1 LINYYYFCP
10 KNKKLMNMK
19 KILLL
24 LTILLSLQFSTVS
37 AQTQIDVNGVTVPRK
52 IEFQGKSLQLN
63 GAGGRSKMWLEVY
76 VQALYL
82 SQLTQDPQFIIDS
95 DTEMAVRIEI
105 TSSMVSS
112 SKLTKAMNTGFEKS
126 AGANLEQ
133 LRPRIEQLKSFL
145 SDAITEKDVFILA
158 YNPLDQNVYVSKN
171 EVLKGKIP
179 GFDFKKALFGI
190 WLSDK
195 PVDETLKKHLL
206 GQ

>member
-1 LINYYYFCP
+1 
-10 KNKKLMNMK
+10 MK

-24 LTILLSLQFSTVS
+24 LTLLLILPFYTVS
-37 AQTQIDVNGVTVPRK
+37 AQTHIDVNGVTVPRK
-52 IEFQGKSLQLN
+52 IEFQGKTLQLN
-63 GAGGRSKMWLEVY
+63 GAGGRLKMWLEVY

-95 DTEMAVRIEI
+95 DTEMAIRIEI

-112 SKLTKAMNTGFEKS
+112 NKLTKAMNTGFEKS
-126 AGANLEQ
+126 AGSNLEE

-171 EVLKGKIP
+171 EVLKGKIA

>member
-1 LINYYYFCP
+1 
-10 KNKKLMNMK
+10 MR

-24 LTILLSLQFSTVS
+24 LALIFSVQFSTVS
-37 AQTQIDVNGVTVPRK
+37 AQAQLEVNGVTVPRK
-52 IEFQGKSLQLN
+52 IEVQNKTMQLN

-82 SQLTQDPQFIIDS
+82 SQLSQDPKFIIDS

-112 SKLTKAMNTGFEKS
+112 NKLTKAMNTGFEKS
-126 AGANLEQ
+126 AGSNLEA
-133 LRPRIEQLKSFL
+133 LRPRIEQFKTYL
-145 SDAITEKDVFILA
+145 SDAITEKDVFILF
-158 YNPLDQNVYVSKN
+158 YNPLDQTVNVIKN
-171 EVLKGKIP
+171 DVPKGKIT
-179 GFDFKKALFGI
+179 GFDFKQALFGI

-206 GQ
+206 GI

>member
-1 LINYYYFCP
+1 
-10 KNKKLMNMK
+10 MK

-24 LTILLSLQFSTVS
+24 LTLLLIIPFYTIS
-37 AQTQIDVNGVTVPRK
+37 AQTHIEVNGVTVPRK
-52 IEFQGKSLQLN
+52 IEFQGKTLQLN

-112 SKLTKAMNTGFEKS
+112 NKLTKAMNTGFEKS

-171 EVLKGKIP
+171 EVLKGKIA

>member
-1 LINYYYFCP
+1 
-10 KNKKLMNMK
+10 MK

-24 LTILLSLQFSTVS
+24 LTLLLSLQFSTVS

-52 IEFQGKSLQLN
+52 IDIQGKTLQLN

-82 SQLTQDPQFIIDS
+82 SQLSQDPKFIIDS

-112 SKLTKAMNTGFEKS
+112 NKLTKAMNAGFEKS
-126 AGANLEQ
+126 AGSNLEA
-133 LRPRIEQLKSFL
+133 LRPRIEQFKTFL
-145 SDAITEKDVFILA
+145 SDAITEKDVFVLF
-158 YNPLDQNVYVSKN
+158 YNPFDQSLTVIKN
-171 EVLKGKIP
+171 EVPKGKIT
-179 GFDFKKALFGI
+179 GFDFKQALFGI

-195 PVDETLKKHLL
+195 PVDETLKKNLL
-206 GQ
+206 GM

>member
-1 LINYYYFCP
+1 
-10 KNKKLMNMK
+10 MR

-24 LTILLSLQFSTVS
+24 LILLLSLPVS
-37 AQTQIDVNGVTVPRK
+37 NIFAQTHLEVNGVTVPRK
-52 IEFQGKSLQLN
+52 IDFQNKALQLN

-82 SQLTQDPQFIIDS
+82 SQLSQDPQFIIDS
-95 DTEMAVRIEI
+95 DTEMAIRIEI

-112 SKLTKAMNTGFEKS
+112 NKLTKAMNAGFEKS
-126 AGANLEQ
+126 AGSNLEQ
-133 LRPRIEQLKSFL
+133 LRPRIEQLKSYL
-145 SDAITEKDVFILA
+145 SDAITEKDVFVLA
-158 YNPLDQNVYVSKN
+158 YNPLDQSVYVSKN
-171 EVLKGKIP
+171 EVLKGKIQ

-206 GQ
+206 GI

>member
-1 LINYYYFCP
+1 
-10 KNKKLMNMK
+10 MK

-24 LTILLSLQFSTVS
+24 LTVLLSLQFSTVS

-52 IEFQGKSLQLN
+52 IEFQGKPLQLN

-112 SKLTKAMNTGFEKS
+112 NKLTKAMNTGFEKS

-133 LRPRIEQLKSFL
+133 LRPRIEQLKSYL

>member
-1 LINYYYFCP
+1 
-10 KNKKLMNMK
+10 MK

-24 LTILLSLQFSTVS
+24 LTLLLSAQFSTVS
-37 AQTQIDVNGVTVPRK
+37 AQATLDVNGVTVPRK
-52 IEFQGKSLQLN
+52 IEVQNKTMQLN

-82 SQLTQDPQFIIDS
+82 SQLSQDPKFIIDS
-95 DTEMAVRIEI
+95 DTEMAIRIEI
-105 TSSMVSS
+105 TSAMVSS
-112 SKLTKAMNTGFEKS
+112 NKLTKAMNAGFEKS
-126 AGANLEQ
+126 AGSNLEE
-133 LRPRIEQLKSFL
+133 LRPRIEDFKTLL
-145 SDAITEKDVFILA
+145 SDVIKEKDVFILW
-158 YNPLDQNVYVSKN
+158 YNPLDQTVSVIKN
-171 EVLKGKIP
+171 DVSKGKIP

>member
-1 LINYYYFCP
+1 
-10 KNKKLMNMK
+10 MR

-24 LTILLSLQFSTVS
+24 LTLLLSLQFSEVS
-37 AQTQIDVNGVTVPRK
+37 AQTHLEVNGVTVPRK
-52 IEFQGKSLQLN
+52 IEFQGKTLQLN

-82 SQLTQDPQFIIDS
+82 SQLSQDPQFIIDS
-95 DTEMAVRIEI
+95 DTEMAIRIEI

-112 SKLTKAMNTGFEKS
+112 GKLTKAMNSGFEKS
-126 AGANLEQ
+126 AGSNLEE
-133 LRPRIEQLKSFL
+133 LRPRIEQLKNYL
-145 SDAITEKDVFILA
+145 SDVITEKDVFVLA

-171 EVLKGKIP
+171 EVLKGKIQ

>member
-1 LINYYYFCP
+1 
-10 KNKKLMNMK
+10 MK

-24 LTILLSLQFSTVS
+24 FAFILSLQFSTVS
-37 AQTQIDVNGVTVPRK
+37 AQTHLEVNGVTVPRK
-52 IEFQGKSLQLN
+52 IEFQNKTLQLN

-82 SQLTQDPQFIIDS
+82 SQLSQDPKFIIDS
-95 DTEMAVRIEI
+95 DTEMAIRIEI

-112 SKLTKAMNTGFEKS
+112 NKLTKAMNAGFEKS
-126 AGANLEQ
+126 AGSNFEELK
-133 LRPRIEQLKSFL
+133 PRIEDFKKLL
-145 SDAITEKDVFILA
+145 SDVITEKDVFVLA
-158 YNPLDQNVYVSKN
+158 YNPFDQTINVIKN
-171 EVLKGKIP
+171 DVVKGKIP

-195 PVDETLKKHLL
+195 PVDDTLKKHLL

>member
-1 LINYYYFCP
+1 
-10 KNKKLMNMK
+10 MK

-24 LTILLSLQFSTVS
+24 LTLLLILPFYTAS

-52 IEFQGKSLQLN
+52 IDFQGKTLQLN

-112 SKLTKAMNTGFEKS
+112 NKLTKAMNTGFEKS

-145 SDAITEKDVFILA
+145 SDPITEKDVFILA

-171 EVLKGKIP
+171 EVLKGKIA

-195 PVDETLKKHLL
+195 PVDETLNKHLL

>member
-1 LINYYYFCP
+1 
-10 KNKKLMNMK
+10 MK

-24 LTILLSLQFSTVS
+24 LTLLISLQFSAVS
-37 AQTQIDVNGVTVPRK
+37 AQTHIDVNGVTVPRK
-52 IEFQGKSLQLN
+52 IEFQGKTLQLN

-82 SQLTQDPQFIIDS
+82 SQLSQDPQFIIDS
-95 DTEMAVRIEI
+95 DTEMAIRIEI

-112 SKLTKAMNTGFEKS
+112 NKLTKAINAGFEKS
-126 AGANLEQ
+126 AGAELEK
-133 LRPRIEQLKSFL
+133 LRPRIEELKKFL
-145 SDAITEKDVFILA
+145 SDAITEKDVFVLA
-158 YNPLDQNVYVSKN
+158 YNPLDQSINVSKN
-171 EVLKGKIP
+171 EVFKGKIT

-206 GQ
+206 GI

>member
-1 LINYYYFCP
+1 
-10 KNKKLMNMK
+10 MK

-24 LTILLSLQFSTVS
+24 LTFLFSVQFSTVS
-37 AQTQIDVNGVTVPRK
+37 AQTQLEVNGVTVPRK
-52 IEFQGKSLQLN
+52 IEIQNKTMQLN

-82 SQLTQDPQFIIDS
+82 SQLSKDPKFIIDS
-95 DTEMAVRIEI
+95 DTEMAIRIEI
-105 TSSMVSS
+105 TSAMVSS
-112 SKLTKAMNTGFEKS
+112 NKLTKAMNTGFEKS
-126 AGANLEQ
+126 AGSNLEE
-133 LRPRIEQLKSFL
+133 LRPRIEEFKTFL

-158 YNPLDQNVYVSKN
+158 YNPLDQTVNVYKN

-206 GQ
+206 GI

>member
-1 LINYYYFCP
+1 
-10 KNKKLMNMK
+10 MK

-24 LTILLSLQFSTVS
+24 LTLLFCIQFSTVS
-37 AQTQIDVNGVTVPRK
+37 AQTQLEVNGVTVPRK
-52 IEFQGKSLQLN
+52 IEVQNKTMQLN

-82 SQLTQDPQFIIDS
+82 SQLSQDPKFIIDS
-95 DTEMAVRIEI
+95 DTEMAIRIEI
-105 TSSMVSS
+105 TSAMVSS
-112 SKLTKAMNTGFEKS
+112 NKLTKAMNAGFEKS
-126 AGANLEQ
+126 AGSNLEE
-133 LRPRIEQLKSFL
+133 LRPRIEDFKTLL
-145 SDAITEKDVFILA
+145 SDVIKEKDVFILW
-158 YNPLDQNVYVSKN
+158 YNPLDQTVSVIKN
-171 EVLKGKIP
+171 DVSKGKIP

>member
-1 LINYYYFCP
+1 
-10 KNKKLMNMK
+10 MK

-24 LTILLSLQFSTVS
+24 LTLLLSLQFSTVS

-52 IEFQGKSLQLN
+52 IEYQGKTLQLN

-82 SQLTQDPQFIIDS
+82 SQLSQDPQFIIDS
-95 DTEMAVRIEI
+95 DTEMAIRIEI

-112 SKLTKAMNTGFEKS
+112 NKLTKAMNAGFEKS
-126 AGANLEQ
+126 AGANLDQ
-133 LRPRIEQLKSFL
+133 LRPRIETFKSFL
-145 SDAITEKDVFILA
+145 SDAIREKDVFILA
-158 YNPLDQNVYVSKN
+158 YNPLDQTLNVYKN
-171 EVLKGKIP
+171 EVLKGKIQ

-195 PVDETLKKHLL
+195 PVDETLKKNLL
-206 GQ
+206 GM

>member
-1 LINYYYFCP
+1 
-10 KNKKLMNMK
+10 MK
-19 KILLL
+19 KSLLL
-24 LTILLSLQFSTVS
+24 LTFLFSIQFSTVS
-37 AQTQIDVNGVTVPRK
+37 AQTQLDVNGVTVPRK
-52 IEFQGKSLQLN
+52 IEFQGKTLQLN

-82 SQLTQDPQFIIDS
+82 SQLSQDPQFIIDS
-95 DTEMAVRIEI
+95 DTEMAIRIEI

-112 SKLTKAMNTGFEKS
+112 GKLTKAMNAGFEKS
-126 AGANLEQ
+126 AGSNLNQ
-133 LRPRIEQLKSFL
+133 LRPRIEEFKTFL
-145 SDAITEKDVFILA
+145 SDMITEKDVFVLA
-158 YNPLDQNVYVSKN
+158 YNPLDQTVNVYKN

-206 GQ
+206 GI

>member
-1 LINYYYFCP
+1 
-10 KNKKLMNMK
+10 MK

-24 LTILLSLQFSTVS
+24 LTLLLSLQFSTVS

-52 IEFQGKSLQLN
+52 IEYQGKSLQLN

-82 SQLTQDPQFIIDS
+82 SQLSQDPQFIIDS
-95 DTEMAVRIEI
+95 DTEMAIRIEI

-112 SKLTKAMNTGFEKS
+112 NKLTKAMNTGFEKS
-126 AGANLEQ
+126 AGAILDQ
-133 LRPRIEQLKSFL
+133 LRPRIETFKTYL
-145 SDAITEKDVFILA
+145 SDAITEKDVFLLA
-158 YNPLDQNVYVSKN
+158 YNPLDQSIYVYKN
-171 EVLKGKIP
+171 ETLKGKVA

-195 PVDETLKKHLL
+195 PVDETLKKNLL
-206 GQ
+206 GI

>member
-1 LINYYYFCP
+1 
-10 KNKKLMNMK
+10 MK

-24 LTILLSLQFSTVS
+24 LTFLISAQFSTVS
-37 AQTQIDVNGVTVPRK
+37 AQATLEVNGVTVPRK
-52 IEFQGKSLQLN
+52 IEVQNKTMQLN

-82 SQLTQDPQFIIDS
+82 SQLSQDPKFIIDS
-95 DTEMAVRIEI
+95 DTEMAIRIEI

-112 SKLTKAMNTGFEKS
+112 NKLTKAMNTGFEKS
-126 AGANLEQ
+126 AGSNLEE
-133 LRPRIEQLKSFL
+133 LRPRIEQFKTLL
-145 SDAITEKDVFILA
+145 SDPITEKDVFILW
-158 YNPLDQNVYVSKN
+158 YNPFDQTLNVIKN
-171 EVLKGKIP
+171 EIVKGKIP

-206 GQ
+206 GI

>member
-1 LINYYYFCP
+1 
-10 KNKKLMNMK
+10 MK

-52 IEFQGKSLQLN
+52 IEFLGKSLQLN